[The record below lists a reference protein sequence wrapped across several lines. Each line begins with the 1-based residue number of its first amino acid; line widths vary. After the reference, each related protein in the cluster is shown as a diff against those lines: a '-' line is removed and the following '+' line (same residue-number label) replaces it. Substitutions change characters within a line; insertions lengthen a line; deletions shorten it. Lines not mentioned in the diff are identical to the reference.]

1 MKINGEVTINIEL
14 ENGKWE
20 FMPQGG
26 IGKSYLCSL
35 LTELSKQGH
44 PIATVTYKE
53 GIVITGNLAT
63 AKLIMFDKLD
73 LYADAYN
80 NRKKMEKLGRNAVV
94 LMDVKQC
101 YDNLWGIPVFL
112 EYKDNQINV
121 VM

>member
-1 MKINGEVTINIEL
+1 
-14 ENGKWE
+14 
-20 FMPQGG
+20 
-26 IGKSYLCSL
+26 
-35 LTELSKQGH
+35 
-44 PIATVTYKE
+44 
-53 GIVITGNLAT
+53 
-63 AKLIMFDKLD
+63 MFDKLD